1 MRWFRDRFGS
11 ATLGAAIFPLVVL
24 FFVYFF
30 DEFDTAAFNVLA
42 PQIKRAFHL
51 SNQGFTGVVAVNL
64 AVVLAAA
71 VPIGYWGD
79 RLPRR
84 TMVVVG
90 AVVAGVFSLCTGLAF
105 GLFLLVLFRIGN
117 GIGVTVNSSVHP
129 SLLAD
134 YYLPEARPTTYAFHN
149 NSTRWGAVFG
159 PALAGI
165 IAVLSTW
172 RVAFMV
178 LIVPVVIMAVV
189 ALRLPHVTRGQSDDP
204 AAAELAAQDRPL
216 PFGRAIRIVTGV
228 RTLRWQFASWVA
240 IGAGYLPLA
249 AYSSIYL
256 DNVFHVNSLGIGFI
270 SAANAVVALVGVEL
284 SGRVTARWLGRG
296 LGEPLKL
303 AGYAL
308 VAVAPFILVDALA
321 PSLWVAVASF
331 LGGSFVGGWFW
342 PPFLTTQSIVS
353 PARVRTLS
361 FSLGSIFL
369 VAGFIT
375 FVLVFGQIAN
385 NNIRD
390 GFGALVPFWVL
401 GGLILRGGHRFVDDD
416 AQRSLAVLET
426 TARLRQ
432 ERLSSARHSILS
444 VRGVDA
450 SYGPVQ
456 VLFGVDLDLAQGEI
470 VALLG
475 TNGAGK
481 STLLRAI
488 SGIMP
493 VHAGA
498 IFFDG
503 EDITGLEPE
512 DSFTLGLVQVP
523 GGKGVFPGLTVA
535 ENLEVAVWAS
545 GQPRSEA
552 VRSRDEA
559 LSIFPALERRQTQ
572 PAAVLSGG
580 EQQMLTLAQAFIS
593 RPKLLMIDE
602 LSLGLAPVVVEEL
615 LKIVRRIH
623 AEGTSVILVE
633 QSVNVALTVADRA
646 IFMEKGEVRFQG
658 PTTELLARDDILRA
672 VFLAGAGSLE
682 GAGR

>member
-1 MRWFRDRFGS
+1 MNWLRNRVS
-11 ATLGAAIFPLVVL
+11 AATLGAVAFPLMVL

-51 SNQGFTGVVAVNL
+51 SNQGFTGVLAVNL

-71 VPIGYWGD
+71 VPIGYYGD

-90 AVVAGVFSLCTGLAF
+90 AIVAGVFSLATGLAF
-105 GLFLLVLFRIGN
+105 GLLLLVLFRIGN
-117 GIGVTVNSSVHP
+117 GVGVTVNSSVHP

-134 YYLPEARPTTYAFHN
+134 YYTPEARPTTYAFWN
-149 NSTRWGAVFG
+149 NATRWGAVFG

-178 LIVPVVIMAVV
+178 LIVPVVVMAIV
-189 ALRLPHVTRGQSDDP
+189 ALRLPDVIRGQSDDP
-204 AAAELAAQDRPL
+204 GAAEIASQERPL
-216 PFGRAIRIVTGV
+216 PFARAIRIVTSV
-228 RTLRWQFASWVA
+228 RTLRWQFAAWVA

-256 DNVFHVNSLGIGFI
+256 DNIFHVNSLGIGFI
-270 SAANAVVALVGVEL
+270 SAGDALVALVGVEM

-303 AGYAL
+303 SGYAL
-308 VAVAPFILVDALA
+308 VAVAPFILIDAVA
-321 PSLWVAVASF
+321 PNLWVAVASF

-375 FVLVFGQIAN
+375 FVIVFGQVAN

-390 GFGALVPFWVL
+390 GFGALVPFWIL
-401 GGLILRGGHRFVDDD
+401 GGLILRGGNRYVADD
-416 AQRSLAVLET
+416 AHRAVAILET

-432 ERLSSARHSILS
+432 ERLTATRHSILS
-444 VRGVDA
+444 VRGIDV

-456 VLFGVDLDLAQGEI
+456 VLFGVDLDLAEGEI

-488 SGIMP
+488 SGIVP
-493 VHAGA
+493 IHAGA

-512 DSFTLGLVQVP
+512 ESFGLGLVQVP

-545 GQPRSEA
+545 GRSRTDA
-552 VRSRDEA
+552 SASRDEA
-559 LSIFPALERRQTQ
+559 LEIFPSLPRRYNQ

-623 AEGTSVILVE
+623 SEGTSVVLVE

-646 IFMEKGEVRFQG
+646 VFMEKGEVRFEG
-658 PTTELLARDDILRA
+658 PTADLLARDDILRA
-672 VFLAGAGSLE
+672 VFLAGAQSLQ
-682 GAGR
+682 GAGQ